1 MKPSMRELRALVGRE
16 LVRRNEQEEA
26 ATAIVKIAGAQIVV
40 VSMGAAGALLVTAK
54 GCERISS
61 PAVPVKSRV
70 GAGDSMVAGI
80 VLGLARDMPLRDAV
94 GFGIAC
100 GAAAV
105 MMPGT
110 QLCRREDAERLF
122 VQITRTS

>member
-1 MKPSMRELRALVGRE
+1 MKNG
-16 LVRRNEQEEA
+16 Q
-26 ATAIVKIAGAQIVV
+26 AQIVV

-54 GCERISS
+54 GSERIPS
-61 PAVPVKSRV
+61 PAVPVKSKV

-80 VLGLARDMPLRDAV
+80 VLGLARDMSVRDAIC
-94 GFGIAC
+94 FGIAC

-122 VQITRTS
+122 AQMTRTS